1 MRFGKYPKEI
11 IGLVALIVAALLW
24 GIEFVVEK
32 DLLAYYGPNW
42 ANSIRFFI
50 SSILLLYIFRA
61 KVVLSGKKDWKKGM
75 VSGIAMG
82 FGYSFQTMGLK
93 HISAGVNAFIS
104 SGYIVLIP
112 IILWGMN
119 KKAPTKWVIISTFVA
134 LMGVVSLSS
143 SETEVF
149 FWGLGI
155 GELFTL
161 IGACFYALGIVL
173 SEKHAQ
179 EMDVN
184 LLASIQCTG
193 TFIVSIFMAALLEA
207 TPDYVDGVII
217 VEFIYLI
224 LLASMG
230 TQILFAFGMKYVSS
244 NKAGIIFLLESV
256 SAMIL
261 GWVFLDEEI
270 LFTQILGGVLIIA
283 SILISYQD
291 RPSQKTA
298 TNI

>member
-1 MRFGKYPKEI
+1 
-11 IGLVALIVAALLW
+11 
-24 GIEFVVEK
+24 
-32 DLLAYYGPNW
+32 
-42 ANSIRFFI
+42 
-50 SSILLLYIFRA
+50 
-61 KVVLSGKKDWKKGM
+61 
-75 VSGIAMG
+75 
-82 FGYSFQTMGLK
+82 
-93 HISAGVNAFIS
+93 
-104 SGYIVLIP
+104 
-112 IILWGMN
+112 
-119 KKAPTKWVIISTFVA
+119 
-134 LMGVVSLSS
+134 
-143 SETEVF
+143 
-149 FWGLGI
+149 
-155 GELFTL
+155 
-161 IGACFYALGIVL
+161 
-173 SEKHAQ
+173 
-179 EMDVN
+179 
-184 LLASIQCTG
+184 
-193 TFIVSIFMAALLEA
+193 MAALLEA